1 MLLCVWILVGIVE
14 EIKDKEVY
22 LVSIW
27 NRCECKAINHDIS
40 FLVVASAS
48 KEHLDDNKHR
58 FI

>member
-1 MLLCVWILVGIVE
+1 MLLCVWIFVGIVE

-27 NRCECKAINHDIS
+27 NRCDCKAINHDFS

-48 KEHLDDNKHR
+48 KEHLDDN
-58 FI
+58 IN